1 MTDRWRASPRVAAR
15 RAALEYEQMTDIQLY
30 LGIGAPVIAIM
41 IGMMFNHTRIND
53 MRDLLRAEIQT
64 SREQTRSDF
73 NELKSM
79 IQVLMSKMDEFDT
92 RLTRVE
98 ERLAR

>member
-1 MTDRWRASPRVAAR
+1 
-15 RAALEYEQMTDIQLY
+15 MTDIQLY
-30 LGIGAPVIAIM
+30 LAIGVPVIAIM
-41 IGMMFNHTRIND
+41 LGMLFNHVRIND

-79 IQVLMSKMDEFDT
+79 IQVMMSKIDELGS

>member
-1 MTDRWRASPRVAAR
+1 VTN
-15 RAALEYEQMTDIQLY
+15 LQLY
-30 LGIGAPVIAIM
+30 LAIGVPVIAIM
-41 IGMMFNHTRIND
+41 LGMLFNNIRMGDIHIRIND

-64 SREQTRSDF
+64 SREQTRADS
-73 NELKSM
+73 NEVKTM

-98 ERLAR
+98 ERLGGR